1 MLRNGY
7 SGKPGDFATSTAEG
21 CGIRGNSKNHRR
33 HPEDAGFGET
43 RRLIA
48 RRCWRNEDSGKPG
61 ESPPVTLK
69 DAGFEETR
77 RPIAG
82 YSRKMQDSGKPGDSS
97 RGDAGREDSGQPGDL
112 PPAPPKDAGIE
123 ETRRTIAGTALEMQD
138 ARKLAASSA
147 KLNGTM
153 QGPNALRV
161 HTIEAPETPVS
172 GVFVLCLL
180 ALLISYRKL
189 GRGKITYGA
198 VWRVNRHSRLSMAT
212 HRNSKGRS
220 TRSDLYRFLP

>member
-77 RPIAG
+77 RTIAG
-82 YSRKMQDSGKPGDSS
+82 YSRKMQDSGKPEDSS
-97 RGDAGREDSGQPGDL
+97 KGDAGGMKIRGNPEIHL
-112 PPAPPKDAGIE
+112 PVAPKDAGFE
-123 ETRRTIAGTALEMQD
+123 ETRRTIAGTA
-138 ARKLAASSA
+138 
-147 KLNGTM
+147 
-153 QGPNALRV
+153 
-161 HTIEAPETPVS
+161 
-172 GVFVLCLL
+172 
-180 ALLISYRKL
+180 
-189 GRGKITYGA
+189 
-198 VWRVNRHSRLSMAT
+198 
-212 HRNSKGRS
+212 
-220 TRSDLYRFLP
+220 